1 VLFFPFVPGASFPNQ
16 ALIEGSSIAV
26 WNKNKI
32 IMVIAG
38 GIWLSN
44 VAASIEGKPL
54 LPTDYW
60 ECQTNTIFPQVLR
73 G

>member
-1 VLFFPFVPGASFPNQ
+1 VSFFTFVPGASFPNQ
-16 ALIEGSSIAV
+16 ALIEVSSVAV
-26 WNKNKI
+26 WNMNKI
-32 IMVIAG
+32 IMAIAG

-54 LPTDYW
+54 LPTEYW
-60 ECQTNTIFPQVLR
+60 ECRTNAIFPQVLR